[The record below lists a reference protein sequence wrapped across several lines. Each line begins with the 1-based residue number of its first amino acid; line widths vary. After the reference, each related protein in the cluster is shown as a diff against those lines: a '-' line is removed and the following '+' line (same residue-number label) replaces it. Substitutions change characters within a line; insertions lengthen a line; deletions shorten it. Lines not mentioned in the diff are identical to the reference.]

1 MITNSNFLHLV
12 NSNRD
17 KYISY
22 LNNNGFHDFANLVKE
37 ESAEA
42 KKKFDKLIIQ
52 SSDDDILKNISNP
65 FYIGMG
71 NPDSKI
77 LIFGQELALDSN
89 KNNPNSVLGF
99 FQEQLY
105 HHSLLLNPPTSNFD
119 CNFNPYSA
127 NDFRK
132 VTKHS
137 YTWGIY
143 SKWIAAFNDGD
154 SSNYKNYLI
163 PDTRKDKFENYCF
176 YTELYH
182 KPSPKHE
189 QSETSNERMSLF
201 ESQLFINF
209 FETFDIIL
217 IGCKS
222 FYKDYENKVSSY
234 FGIDKTKIVSSVEI
248 NYSNK
253 KGILIKTE
261 SNQKIAIFNYQ
272 FSNAWSYLYL
282 NDVSSKIKNL

>member
-1 MITNSNFLHLV
+1 MTTNSKFLHLV

-22 LNNNGFHDFANLVKE
+22 LNNNGFRDFANLVKE
-37 ESAEA
+37 ECTEA
-42 KKKFDKLIIQ
+42 KKKFDALIIK

-71 NPDSKI
+71 NPESNI

-105 HHSLLLNPPTSNFD
+105 HHSLLLNPPSSDFD
-119 CNFNPYSA
+119 FNPYKA
-127 NDFRK
+127 NDYRRIK
-132 VTKHS
+132 MHS
-137 YTWGIY
+137 HTWGIY

-154 SSNYKNYLI
+154 STYYKKYLI

-182 KPSPKHE
+182 KPSPRHE

-201 ESQLFINF
+201 ETQIFREF
-209 FETFDIIL
+209 FSTFDIIL

-222 FYKDYENKVSSY
+222 FYRDYENKVSSY
-234 FGIDKTKIVSSVEI
+234 FGIDKSQIVSKEEF

-253 KGILIKTE
+253 KGVLIKTKY
-261 SNQKIAIFNYQ
+261 NQKIAIFNYQ
-272 FSNAWSYLYL
+272 FSSAWSPIYL
-282 NDVSSKIKNL
+282 NDVSSKMKNL